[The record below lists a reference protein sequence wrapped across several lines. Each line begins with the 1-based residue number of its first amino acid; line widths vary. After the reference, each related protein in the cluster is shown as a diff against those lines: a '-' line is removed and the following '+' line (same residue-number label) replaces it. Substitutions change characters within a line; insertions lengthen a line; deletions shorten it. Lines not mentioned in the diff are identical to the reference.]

1 MMNENDRIDQIK
13 RSATTESIKAELYD
27 QGIKRIFYKNIV
39 KTFEIFFIRKSFF
52 NVNNLCD
59 VRNDLC
65 LI

>member
-27 QGIKRIFYKNIV
+27 QGIKLIFYKKIV
-39 KTFEIFFIRKSFF
+39 KTFEIFFIIKSFF